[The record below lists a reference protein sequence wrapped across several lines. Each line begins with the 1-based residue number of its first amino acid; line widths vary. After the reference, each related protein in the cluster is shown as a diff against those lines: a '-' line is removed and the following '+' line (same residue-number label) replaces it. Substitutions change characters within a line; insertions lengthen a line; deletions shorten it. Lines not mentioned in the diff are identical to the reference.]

1 MQKNLFATQLCIIV
15 ACFFLVLEHV
25 FVFFISIK
33 IHKFCLGIFL
43 SFIFFA
49 HFVKIQRRSS
59 HSSII
64 LLTSVFFSSFSR
76 ILKNLGEK
84 YLSVCLHV

>member
-33 IHKFCLGIFL
+33 IHKFCGNF
-43 SFIFFA
+43 SFISFFCS
-49 HFVKIQRRSS
+49 FCQNTTEEFSQLNNSFDKC
-59 HSSII
+59 
-64 LLTSVFFSSFSR
+64 FFFLR
-76 ILKNLGEK
+76 FHGF
-84 YLSVCLHV
+84 